1 MKRGG
6 RDSPGACARTCG
18 AGRPSDLT
26 VPPRQL
32 NFRRFGESPAMAR
45 LPQWLLACVF
55 TGLATPALAATEPLP
70 IGDSGA
76 YVRHLAELINDY
88 RAHSGLGP
96 LELAADLSALA
107 SEHAMQMVAHRRL
120 SHDGFRDRFD
130 RTQARICVE
139 ERRTELPARR
149 GPARRVARVS
159 GSSPEPAGAQVGSH
173 GHRTAPSV
181 RRVLRLQLNSS
192 AARPAHAARAVCC
205 RALID
210 AAPRSA
216 GFDTSI
222 SASSA
227 VVTAR
232 SSRFEG
238 RAALTRTNR

>member
-1 MKRGG
+1 
-6 RDSPGACARTCG
+6 
-18 AGRPSDLT
+18 
-26 VPPRQL
+26 
-32 NFRRFGESPAMAR
+32 MAR

-139 ERRTELPARR
+139 NVGRNSPHAEAQLDGWRASPGHHRNLLEPRLARM
-149 GPARRVARVS
+149 GIARHQAFVAFFACS
-159 GSSPEPAGAQVGSH
+159 
-173 GHRTAPSV
+173 
-181 RRVLRLQLNSS
+181 
-192 AARPAHAARAVCC
+192 
-205 RALID
+205 
-210 AAPRSA
+210 
-216 GFDTSI
+216 
-222 SASSA
+222 
-227 VVTAR
+227 
-232 SSRFEG
+232 
-238 RAALTRTNR
+238 